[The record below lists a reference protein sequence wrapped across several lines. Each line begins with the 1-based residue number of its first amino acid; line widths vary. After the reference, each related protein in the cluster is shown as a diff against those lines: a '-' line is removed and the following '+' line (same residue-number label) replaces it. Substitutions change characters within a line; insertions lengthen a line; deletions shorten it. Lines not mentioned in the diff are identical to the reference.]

1 MAKIIVYHIGYCEM
15 ECPKIIKGNFSKDF
29 GDGFY
34 CSIMRDQ
41 AVRWANKYKTPCLN
55 VYEYEENR
63 NLKIKEFHL
72 MSEEWLDFII
82 DCRNGKNHSY
92 DIVVG
97 AMADDQ
103 IYDYILDLLEGKISR
118 RTFWDL
124 AKFKYPTHQIAFCT
138 DEALKCLHYMGNGED
153 V

>member
-1 MAKIIVYHIGYCEM
+1 
-15 ECPKIIKGNFSKDF
+15 
-29 GDGFY
+29 
-34 CSIMRDQ
+34 
-41 AVRWANKYKTPCLN
+41 
-55 VYEYEENR
+55 
-63 NLKIKEFHL
+63 